1 MAVLEGL
8 GSGRVYLDANVFIYA
23 VEAVAEY
30 AVAIETLFGRLEEG
44 SIVAVTSELTLAE
57 VLTKP
62 FEARNLDIARIYE
75 DMLMPSAWLSVLPV
89 ERAILIEAARL
100 QSEIRAPSPRCDPC
114 RDGGCCR
121 MYRSPLERPTA
132 ARASH
137 NQAAPVE
144 ISWCP
149 AKRPHKDRAR
159 PGVAIRAQSA
169 IVARISS

>member
-100 QSEIRAPSPRCDPC
+100 QSELALRLPDAIHVATAVAA
-114 RDGGCCR
+114 GC
-121 MYRSPLERPTA
+121 TA
-132 ARASH
+132 VLSNDRRLR
-137 NQAAPVE
+137 V
-144 ISWCP
+144 P
-149 AKRPHKDRAR
+149 ATIKLLRLR
-159 PGVAIRAQSA
+159 
-169 IVARISS
+169 